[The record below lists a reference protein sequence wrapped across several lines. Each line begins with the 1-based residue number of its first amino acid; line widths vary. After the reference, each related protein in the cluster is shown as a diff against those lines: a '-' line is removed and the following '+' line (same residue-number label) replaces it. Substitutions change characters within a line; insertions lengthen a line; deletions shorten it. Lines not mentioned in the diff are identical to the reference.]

1 MAPITRANA
10 SPRTA
15 NTPAA
20 GPLRANAL
28 PRTPTTSAA
37 GPFDVELDFQFKC
50 NVRKGDIR
58 ENPRGG
64 TLVEFKA
71 KISEGLGVAKAKVLS
86 FVQRTLPSALLIS
99 DQLYFK
105 RSKGAAQSEYLALT
119 EANFE
124 PMTKRRWGLI
134 SKGDV
139 RSWSD
144 NGKSVLEGFFFELF
158 IYIHRRTAASIPTG
172 LRRATA
178 NRIEAS
184 ARQIRAYEDNNNVRL
199 GPITR
204 QHVAIRHA
212 RQPDGSDFTI
222 PNDNTTRQ
230 A

>member
-1 MAPITRANA
+1 MRVHTA
-10 SPRTA
+10 PRTS

-20 GPLRANAL
+20 GPLRANAS
-28 PRTPTTSAA
+28 PRTPITSQAA

-99 DQLYFK
+99 DELYFK

-124 PMTKRRWGLI
+124 RMTKSRWYLI

-139 RSWSD
+139 SSWSD
-144 NGKSVLEGFFFELF
+144 NGKRVLEGFFFTRPGLSKM
-158 IYIHRRTAASIPTG
+158 INGQWNLTG
-172 LRRATA
+172 CEERM
-178 NRIEAS
+178 S
-184 ARQIRAYEDNNNVRL
+184 
-199 GPITR
+199 G
-204 QHVAIRHA
+204 
-212 RQPDGSDFTI
+212 
-222 PNDNTTRQ
+222 
-230 A
+230 

>member
-1 MAPITRANA
+1 MAPITRVDA

-28 PRTPTTSAA
+28 PRTPITSQAA

-124 PMTKRRWGLI
+124 PMTKRRWCLI
-134 SKGDV
+134 YKGDV
-139 RSWSD
+139 SSWSD
-144 NGKSVLEGFFFELF
+144 NENVLERFFFEHF
-158 IYIHRRTAASIPTG
+158 IYIHRRTVASIPTG
-172 LRRATA
+172 LRR
-178 NRIEAS
+178 NGR
-184 ARQIRAYEDNNNVRL
+184 
-199 GPITR
+199 
-204 QHVAIRHA
+204 
-212 RQPDGSDFTI
+212 
-222 PNDNTTRQ
+222 
-230 A
+230 